1 MGGRR
6 RVGIVE
12 PAKPGN
18 IPGQIEDSA
27 VVDLVEHELR
37 QRLTTQSRDCALPA
51 KQYIESGP
59 PARARRLASQGQG
72 FARERSFQSRP
83 CKMGMRRPVVVH
95 GSNPPK
101 ARMTDAAAPVTPP
114 ASKPVE
120 RRDRMD
126 AVVKP
131 WPKPS
136 PADQPTL
143 SEHVRA
149 APATVVPKPTREQAL
164 AAVRTLIAYVGDNPD
179 REGLRD
185 TPKRVIDAYEEL
197 YSGYRECPV
206 DVLERTFSEI
216 GRDDDVVL
224 VRDIAFN
231 SHCEHHMMPFTG
243 KAHIAYKPVDRVVGL
258 SKLARLVDVYAR
270 RLQTQEHMT
279 SQIATAIEEIL
290 RPRGVAVMI
299 EAEHMCMS
307 LRGVE
312 KPGSS
317 TITT

>member
-1 MGGRR
+1 
-6 RVGIVE
+6 
-12 PAKPGN
+12 
-18 IPGQIEDSA
+18 
-27 VVDLVEHELR
+27 
-37 QRLTTQSRDCALPA
+37 
-51 KQYIESGP
+51 
-59 PARARRLASQGQG
+59 
-72 FARERSFQSRP
+72 
-83 CKMGMRRPVVVH
+83 
-95 GSNPPK
+95 
-101 ARMTDAAAPVTPP
+101 
-114 ASKPVE
+114 
-120 RRDRMD
+120 MD

-143 SEHVRA
+143 SERVRA

-216 GRDDDVVL
+216 GRYDDFVL

-279 SQIATAIEEIL
+279 SQIASALDEIL
-290 RPRGVAVMI
+290 NPLGVAVMI

-307 LRGVE
+307 IRGVE
-312 KPGSS
+312 KPGSK
-317 TITT
+317 TITTLFTGSFRENVHDQARFLTMARSAER

>member
-1 MGGRR
+1 
-6 RVGIVE
+6 
-12 PAKPGN
+12 
-18 IPGQIEDSA
+18 
-27 VVDLVEHELR
+27 
-37 QRLTTQSRDCALPA
+37 
-51 KQYIESGP
+51 
-59 PARARRLASQGQG
+59 
-72 FARERSFQSRP
+72 
-83 CKMGMRRPVVVH
+83 
-95 GSNPPK
+95 
-101 ARMTDAAAPVTPP
+101 
-114 ASKPVE
+114 
-120 RRDRMD
+120 MD

-149 APATVVPKPTREQAL
+149 APAAVVPQPTREQAL

-216 GRDDDVVL
+216 GKYDDFVL

-231 SHCEHHMMPFTG
+231 SHCEHHMMPFMG

-279 SQIATAIEEIL
+279 SQIATAMEEIL
-290 RPRGVAVMI
+290 TPRGVAVML

-307 LRGVE
+307 VRGVE

-317 TITT
+317 TITTQFTGSFRDNPDDQVRFITMVRGAER

>member
-1 MGGRR
+1 
-6 RVGIVE
+6 
-12 PAKPGN
+12 
-18 IPGQIEDSA
+18 
-27 VVDLVEHELR
+27 
-37 QRLTTQSRDCALPA
+37 
-51 KQYIESGP
+51 
-59 PARARRLASQGQG
+59 
-72 FARERSFQSRP
+72 
-83 CKMGMRRPVVVH
+83 
-95 GSNPPK
+95 
-101 ARMTDAAAPVTPP
+101 
-114 ASKPVE
+114 
-120 RRDRMD
+120 MD

-131 WPKPS
+131 WPKSS
-136 PADQPTL
+136 PAEEPTL
-143 SEHVRA
+143 SDHVRA
-149 APATVVPKPTREQAL
+149 APEGVVPKPSREQAL

-206 DVLERTFSEI
+206 DVLERSFSEI
-216 GRDDDVVL
+216 GRYDDLVL

-231 SHCEHHMMPFTG
+231 SHCEHHMMPFMG
-243 KAHIAYKPVDRVVGL
+243 KAHVAYKPVDRVVGL

-290 RPRGVAVMI
+290 SPRGVAVMI

-317 TITT
+317 TITTQFTGSFRDNPDDQVRFITMVRGTDR